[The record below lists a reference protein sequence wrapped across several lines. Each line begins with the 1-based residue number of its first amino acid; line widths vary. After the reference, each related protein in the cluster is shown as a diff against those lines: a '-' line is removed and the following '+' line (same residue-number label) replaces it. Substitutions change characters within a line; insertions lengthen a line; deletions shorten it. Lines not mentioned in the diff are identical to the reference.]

1 MEPLDGRLGRILAI
15 VAMFTP
21 FAAIGYGLTQSS
33 VEECRSVEAAGTG
46 ARFATLHDA
55 GVYRTGYSDIYGT
68 IAAIQVVVDEQGGIR
83 NVELLERR

>member
-21 FAAIGYGLTQSS
+21 FIAIGYGLTQHQ
-33 VEECRSVEAAGTG
+33 EYDCRGSEATG
-46 ARFATLHDA
+46 RVSRLEQLHTP
-55 GVYRTGYSDIYGT
+55 GIYRTGYSDTHGT
-68 IAAIQVVVDEQGGIR
+68 IAAIQVVVDEHGGIR